1 MEVIPLPNRPNH
13 SPPFDYKVQIWRIAF
28 SFD

>member
-1 MEVIPLPNRPNH
+1 MEVIPLPNRHNH
-13 SPPFDYKVQIWRIAF
+13 SPPFDYKIQIWRMAS